1 MKKILTVLL
10 AALLVCAM
18 AAPAFAND
26 DGWNNVNIEGFIFP
40 DYSGETMSIMWWG
53 SDTRARMTEEVLH
66 LWEEKTGVT
75 VEFENYDG
83 GGYWTVFQ
91 SKMAANDLTD
101 VFQMGNNW
109 LTYYDTIY
117 PLNGFIADGTID
129 TTAVGDAMI
138 ATTVNQANGDVTGIS
153 NGTNARCFAYN
164 PAIFDEAGVPYPT
177 DNWTWDDFAAAARA
191 IYEKTGNPAITTLEY
206 NSLTFSVVTQWQEG
220 YNFYAMD
227 GTDFAFNGDTAPLA
241 YIFDLLN
248 TLQQEGAIADFGIQN
263 EIGKNIEAD
272 WIAFGDSAMV
282 MLSSNQFQAL
292 SNVAAENG
300 ITLALATIPRVH
312 ADGQSGMVVR
322 SSQQMS
328 IYSGSEKKE
337 MVANFIN
344 FFINSVEANTIL
356 NCERSVSINS
366 DVLAALKADS
376 EKTNEVTAK
385 VYTIIDLIGSLPDT
399 ANSSPAE
406 PAANEEISDVL
417 LKTYYQGMA
426 NGNFA
431 SAEEAAEQFWAEAQE
446 IWAKYAAE

>member
-337 MVANFIN
+337 MAANFIN

-356 NCERSVSINS
+356 NCERGVSINS